1 MGVGTQGHLMS
12 PQHGHGD
19 TSCVTLTWTQGQMT
33 NEDTSSVTSTW
44 EWWGTLEMGWMK
56 MEGRYWEG
64 RGDAEGGG
72 KVLGMGGYR
81 RWAVLA

>member
-1 MGVGTQGHLMS
+1 
-12 PQHGHGD
+12 
-19 TSCVTLTWTQGQMT
+19 
-33 NEDTSSVTSTW
+33 
-44 EWWGTLEMGWMK
+44 MGWLK